1 MCVPS
6 AKWVDKNWSQ
16 NLGWCS
22 GWGDAGEGCFG
33 RERDS
38 AQKMQ
43 ASKSELT
50 DALNKKYRV
59 TLHRF
64 YEPPC
69 TSCRVRN
76 FDVGVCCSLLGG
88 ENTRRFCGE
97 LVLWYLFY
105 VSLNFE
111 LAILRGSSSSLHNS
125 WRGQNSTTL
134 EAAAAMRAAPTL
146 PQTCMEVWGR
156 HSCTGIAV
164 ASSKAHCLW
173 WRG

>member
-1 MCVPS
+1 MNSCSVHSSGVRTPDQLAQNS
-6 AKWVDKNWSQ
+6 FLTRYVCSQCKMGRQNWSQ

-22 GWGDAGEGCFG
+22 GWGDTGEGCFG

-59 TLHRF
+59 NLHRF
-64 YEPPC
+64 YEPSC

-88 ENTRRFCGE
+88 KTLAGF
-97 LVLWYLFY
+97 V
-105 VSLNFE
+105 VSLFFDICFMFP
-111 LAILRGSSSSLHNS
+111 LILSS
-125 WRGQNSTTL
+125 RF
-134 EAAAAMRAAPTL
+134 
-146 PQTCMEVWGR
+146 
-156 HSCTGIAV
+156 
-164 ASSKAHCLW
+164 
-173 WRG
+173 